1 MNMRLF
7 EIALCALAL
16 QSSYVHALAPDDLAL
31 DAPVEKFEAQ
41 AGGEFH
47 ALCKNIL
54 RKPCGVEGIF
64 GDAERR
70 DKELPPFRL
79 SKTSGRKIL
88 NEITKRSPGSK
99 WAIRN
104 GVINFEPKNLG
115 DDPLSKKLDKV
126 SIHGA
131 SSFQAVRMVLDQAK
145 IRFTYQVGR
154 GSFGTVDLDLKNVTV
169 REVLNAIVNADGEVM
184 WIFIHRPKEEGVKRQ
199 GTLMMPSWRKE
210 GIGPHGEASKN
221 EKKQ

>member
-1 MNMRLF
+1 MNMRLIG
-7 EIALCALAL
+7 IALVALAL
-16 QSSYVHALAPDDLAL
+16 QGSYVRAAAPDDAAL
-31 DAPVEKFEAQ
+31 DAPIEKFEAQ

-47 ALCKNIL
+47 SLCKNVL
-54 RKPCGVEGIF
+54 KKPCGVEEIS

-70 DKELPPFRL
+70 DKELPHLRL
-79 SKTSGRKIL
+79 SRTSGRKVL
-88 NEITKRSPGSK
+88 NTIAERSPGSR
-99 WAIRN
+99 WAVRN

-126 SIHGA
+126 SLHGV

-154 GSFGTVDLDLKNVTV
+154 GRFGIVDLELKNVTV
-169 REVLNAIVNADGEVM
+169 REALNAIVNADGEVM
-184 WIFIHRPKEEGVKRQ
+184 WVFIHTLKRAGVKSQ

-210 GIGPHGEASKN
+210 GIGPHGEAPAN

>member
-1 MNMRLF
+1 MNIGLLK
-7 EIALCALAL
+7 IALCALAL
-16 QSSYVHALAPDDLAL
+16 QSSSVHAAASDDSAL
-31 DAPVEKFEAQ
+31 DAPVEKFEVQ

-54 RKPCGVEGIF
+54 RKPCGVEEVF

-70 DKELPPFRL
+70 DKELPPLRL

-88 NEITKRSPGSK
+88 NTITERSPGSK
-99 WAIRN
+99 WTVRN

-154 GSFGTVDLDLKNVTV
+154 GRFGIVDLELENVTV
-169 REVLNAIVNADGEVM
+169 REALNAIVNADGQVM
-184 WIFIHRPKEEGVKRQ
+184 WVFSRTPGESRVKYK

-210 GIGPHGEASKN
+210 GIGPHGEGLKN
-221 EKKQ
+221 ENKP